1 MTSIA
6 DTPLAKLE
14 QEERLINATVKSP
27 SAVAGRF
34 LYRGELAIKFAPTKE
49 RERRPPELKAEQVLA
64 ATQQGESTLPFLAFY
79 LLSFESLKQ
88 LTELLDGLLGAKGN
102 YFAFCS
108 NIDLAAKYRLTLGDA
123 QFYIL
128 PLEES
133 TVYNELLELLR
144 IDRDSVKKKDSNGKL
159 DVIVNAVAKFKAN
172 YQEITYEQGLSLMG
186 PVKDPGEN
194 RPV

>member
-27 SAVAGRF
+27 SVISGRF
-34 LYRGELAIKFAPTKE
+34 LYRGELAIKFAPVTE
-49 RERRPPELKAEQVLA
+49 RERRPPEIKAEQVLA
-64 ATQQGESTLPFLAFY
+64 AAQQGENALPFLAFY
-79 LLSFESLKQ
+79 LLSFESLKP
-88 LTELLDGLLGAKGN
+88 LTELLDGMLSPKGK

-108 NIDLAAKYRLTLGDA
+108 NIDLAAKYRVKMGDA
-123 QFYIL
+123 LFYVL

-133 TVYNELLELLR
+133 TVYNELLELVR
-144 IDRDSVKKKDSNGKL
+144 IDRDAVKKKDANGKL
-159 DVIVNAVAKFKAN
+159 DVLVNAVAKFSAN
-172 YQEITYEQGLSLMG
+172 YEEITYEHGLSVMG